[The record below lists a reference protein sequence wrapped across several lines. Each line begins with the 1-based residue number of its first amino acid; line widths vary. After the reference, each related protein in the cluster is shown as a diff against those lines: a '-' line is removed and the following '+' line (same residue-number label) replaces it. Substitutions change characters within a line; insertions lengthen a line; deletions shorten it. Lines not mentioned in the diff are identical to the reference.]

1 MKTHS
6 TLLAAIALSLL
17 CAGIALA
24 DGPRQFALG
33 EVELTGGV
41 FLEKRDID
49 EKYLLE
55 VVDADRLLAEFRRV
69 AGLPAKAVRY
79 PNRWEGGQI
88 TGHSLGH
95 YLSAVSALYAVKK
108 SPAAKAKADYIVAE
122 LKACQDANGNEFLMT
137 CPQEIYEKV
146 KRGDFRVGGFDIN
159 GWWVPNYT
167 LHKVFAGLRDAYRH
181 VGNLD
186 ALQVERKLGDWYI
199 GIVKELSDANI
210 QKLLRSEWGGL
221 NETFVQLYEDTKDRR
236 YLDAA
241 EKYFDDRAI
250 FDPLKRGE
258 DRLDGKHANTQVP
271 KIMGLARLYEH
282 TGKPE
287 YRKAVETFWY
297 SVVKERSFANGGH
310 SDDEHFYPV
319 KDNVKR
325 LGPHN
330 NETCNVNNM
339 LRLTEYMFRWHSTRD
354 KMDFVERALY
364 NQILAQIGRKP
375 GEFGYFLSQAPVAEK
390 VWSTPE
396 GAWWCCVGTGMENP
410 MHYAEHIYY
419 HADGS
424 PYEDDTL
431 YVNLFIPSK
440 VTYNGWT
447 IEQKTDFPKE
457 KGTTIRIAA
466 SDEIR
471 RGLRVKIRNPYWCS
485 GMRIDG
491 VEARS
496 RDRDGYVFISTKKI
510 AAGSS
515 AEFKVSLPMEWHMD
529 CLPHS
534 KGARRAFMYGP
545 LVMAAITPPQKDRVD
560 LAKCRWDDHL
570 AAPGKTYEDAPVIVT
585 ESDQWP
591 IANYEAI
598 EAFRSLKYMPLCDV
612 YEEHYSVYLP
622 VMGRKEYEANA
633 AQREAEAKAR
643 RELESRTIDYVM
655 PGFQQ
660 SEVNHDFV
668 GTDTEAGDFRD
679 RKYRHGLGP
688 KSSFAYT
695 LQCED
700 VESAEL
706 AVTYWSRD
714 GAGRV
719 FDILVDGKLLVRE
732 SLRVQ
737 PGPGRF
743 YDKTYSVPAELLKG
757 KKTVEIRFAGTQ
769 GTTFVGGV
777 FGVRFLR

>member
-1 MKTHS
+1 MKS
-6 TLLAAIALSLL
+6 AAISVAFF
-17 CAGIALA
+17 CACGAFA
-24 DGPRQFALG
+24 GGPRQFPLG
-33 EVELTGGV
+33 EVELTGSV
-41 FLEKRDID
+41 FLERRDVD

-55 VVDADRLLAEFRRV
+55 VVDADRLLAEFRRI

-95 YLSAVSALYAVKK
+95 YLSAMSALHAVKK
-108 SPAAKAKADYIVAE
+108 SPEAKAKVDYVVAE
-122 LKACQDANGNEFLMT
+122 LKACQDANGNGFLMT

-146 KRGDFRVGGFDIN
+146 KGGNFRAGGFDIN

-167 LHKVFAGLRDAYRH
+167 LHKVFAGLRDAYRYA
-181 VGNLD
+181 GNRD
-186 ALQVERKLGDWYI
+186 ALEVERKLGDWYI
-199 GIVKELSDANI
+199 GIVKGLSDANL

-221 NETFVQLYEDTKDRR
+221 NETFVQLYEDTNDRR
-236 YLDAA
+236 YLEAA

-271 KIMGLARLYEH
+271 KIAGLARLHEH
-282 TGKPE
+282 TGRAE
-287 YRKAVETFWY
+287 YRTAVETFWN
-297 SVVKERSFANGGH
+297 SVAKERSFANGGH

-319 KDNVKR
+319 RDNVAR

-330 NETCNVNNM
+330 NETCNINNM
-339 LRLTEYMFRWHSTRD
+339 LRVTEHVFRWNPTSD

-419 HADGS
+419 HAD
-424 PYEDDTL
+424 DTL

-440 VTYNGWT
+440 VKFNGWT

-457 KGTTIRIAA
+457 KGTTIRITAPA
-466 SDEIR
+466 SIR
-471 RGLRVKIRNPYWCS
+471 KGLKAKIRMPYWCS

-491 VEARS
+491 SMKYGGRGQ
-496 RDRDGYVFISTKKI
+496 DGYVRLDTGKI
-510 AAGSS
+510 AAGTSV
-515 AEFKVSLPMEWHMD
+515 EFNVSLPMEWHVES
-529 CLPHS
+529 LPHS
-534 KGARRAFMYGP
+534 NGSRRAFMYGP
-545 LVMAAITPPQKDRVD
+545 LVMAAITPPQRGRED
-560 LAKCRWDDHL
+560 LAKRRWDDHL
-570 AAPGKTYEDAPVIVT
+570 AGPGKTDESAPVIVT
-585 ESDQWP
+585 DGEFG
-591 IANYEAI
+591 ANADAEAI
-598 EAFRSLKYMPLCDV
+598 EAFKKLDYMPLCDV

-622 VMGRKEYEANA
+622 VMGRDEYERNA
-633 AQREAEAKAR
+633 ARLAAEAKAR
-643 RELESRTIDYVM
+643 RELEARTVDHVL

-660 SEVNHDFV
+660 SEVNHDFSGV
-668 GTDTEAGDFRD
+668 ESETGDFRD

-695 LQCED
+695 LQCKG
-700 VESAEL
+700 VKNAEL
-706 AVTYWSRD
+706 SVTYWSQD

-719 FDILVDGKLLVRE
+719 FDILVDGRPLVRE
-732 SLRVQ
+732 SLAPL
-737 PGPGRF
+737 PGAGRF
-743 YDKTYSVPAELLKG
+743 YDKTYRIPSSMLKN
-757 KKTVEIRFAGTQ
+757 KNTTEIRFAGIPETVY
-769 GTTFVGGV
+769 VGGV
-777 FGVRFLR
+777 FGVRLLKAE